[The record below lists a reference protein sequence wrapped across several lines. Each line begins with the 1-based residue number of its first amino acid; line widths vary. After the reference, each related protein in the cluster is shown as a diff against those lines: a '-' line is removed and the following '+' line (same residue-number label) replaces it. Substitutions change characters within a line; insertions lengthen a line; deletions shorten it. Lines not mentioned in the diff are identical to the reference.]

1 MEEEDKLFEKYT
13 RDKRRCMFF
22 GQLLFV
28 HGLFTAGWFILM
40 IVVELS
46 KTNIE
51 DIVFVLMLVTAYVM
65 GILYKNLKKKVKN
78 SWTEYNK
85 EKNRV
90 SKLRRVQIK
99 KEEDIKIV
107 VD

>member
-1 MEEEDKLFEKYT
+1 MEEIDKLYEIYT
-13 RDKRRCMFF
+13 RDKRRCMFL

-46 KTNIE
+46 KTNVE
-51 DIVFVLMLVTAYVM
+51 DIIFVLMLVTAYVM

-85 EKNRV
+85 EKNKV
-90 SKLRRVQIK
+90 RRLSGVQVK
-99 KEEDIKIV
+99 DEEDVKIV

>member
-1 MEEEDKLFEKYT
+1 MEEIDKLFELYT
-13 RDKRRCMFF
+13 RDKKRCMFL

-40 IVVELS
+40 ILVELS
-46 KTNIE
+46 KTNVE
-51 DIVFVLMLVTAYVM
+51 DIVFVLMLVAAYIM
-65 GILYKNLKKKVKN
+65 GIIYKNLKMKVKN

-85 EKNRV
+85 EKNKASRL
-90 SKLRRVQIK
+90 KGVQVK
-99 KEEDIKIV
+99 VEEDVTVV

>member
-1 MEEEDKLFEKYT
+1 MEVVDTLYEVYT
-13 RDKRRCMFF
+13 RDKRRCMFI

-28 HGLFTAGWFILM
+28 HGLFTLGWFILM

-51 DIVFVLMLVTAYVM
+51 DIIFVCMLVAAYIM
-65 GILYKNLKKKVKN
+65 GMFYKSMKKKVKN

-85 EKNRV
+85 EKNKV
-90 SKLRRVQIK
+90 TKLK
-99 KEEDIKIV
+99 KLKIEVEKDIQTITN
-107 VD
+107 

>member
-1 MEEEDKLFEKYT
+1 MEEVNKLFELYS
-13 RDKRRCMFF
+13 RDKKRCMFL

-40 IVVELS
+40 ILVELS

-51 DIVFVLMLVTAYVM
+51 DIIFVLMLVAAYIM
-65 GILYKNLKKKVKN
+65 GVLYKNLKKKVKN

-85 EKNRV
+85 ERNRV
-90 SKLRRVQIK
+90 TKLK
-99 KEEDIKIV
+99 KIQVGEEERFNTG